1 MINSTCYNQTW
12 VKLSLWKRLVCGY
25 SFDQIRYFLN
35 QGWFV
40 SSDFF
45 VTECTLFHTPENV
58 LCLPSCWY
66 WPSGSG
72 DFECRQCSFLTIRY
86 YLPLEKDLLF
96 YLKKKLNPP
105 HSMIFFV
112 NQGWNWRMHSVSGEE
127 DKYQTDSQTS
137 RRTDKQAHEKHFLA
151 INILQQ
157 SYRYNAGW

>member
-25 SFDQIRYFLN
+25 SFDQIQYFLN

-86 YLPLEKDLLF
+86 YLPLKKDLLF
-96 YLKKKLNPP
+96 YLKK
-105 HSMIFFV
+105 
-112 NQGWNWRMHSVSGEE
+112 NWIPLTQWYFLLIKVEIGVCIVFLE
-127 DKYQTDSQTS
+127 KKTNIKQTHRRADEQTN
-137 RRTDKQAHEKHFLA
+137 RPMR
-151 INILQQ
+151 NI
-157 SYRYNAGW
+157 S